1 MATRCSTPSRISGPS
16 SPYAPICSLRA
27 KLRPGF
33 CTSCFCTSA
42 GRFCR
47 QALAKAAAA
56 ESACRWGVYNGR
68 VSRIDG
74 EGPGYAEAVP
84 GAPNVAVGGPGLIHM
99 ISDTAASL
107 IDTLRPAL
115 GAVRPTIAHN
125 LGEEPAA
132 AAVGGGVA
140 VGVPNE
146 DRDGFE
152 WLSEADF
159 NARYN
164 IDDL

>member
-1 MATRCSTPSRISGPS
+1 MVPC
-16 SPYAPICSLRA
+16 A
-27 KLRPGF
+27 KLLLLYKR
-33 CTSCFCTSA
+33 

-84 GAPNVAVGGPGLIHM
+84 GAPNVAVGGELPRHRWHLGGILLKMPAISLRTGPGLIHM

-152 WLSEADF
+152 WLSESDF

>member
-1 MATRCSTPSRISGPS
+1 MHKRGC
-16 SPYAPICSLRA
+16 
-27 KLRPGF
+27 
-33 CTSCFCTSA
+33 
-42 GRFCR
+42 FCR
-47 QALAKAAAA
+47 QALAEAAAA
-56 ESACRWGVYNGR
+56 ERACRWGVYNGR

-84 GAPNVAVGGPGLIHM
+84 GAPNVAVGGKPPRHRWHRGGILLRMPAVSLRAGPGLIHM
-99 ISDTAASL
+99 ISGTAASL
-107 IDTLRPAL
+107 VDALRPAL
-115 GAVRPTIAHN
+115 GALRPTVAHN

-132 AAVGGGVA
+132 AAAGGGVA

-146 DRDGFE
+146 DREGFE
-152 WLSEADF
+152 WLSEGDF

>member
-16 SPYAPICSLRA
+16 SPYAPICSFH
-27 KLRPGF
+27 RPAAF
-33 CTSCFCTSA
+33 A
-42 GRFCR
+42 QAWRFCR

>member
-1 MATRCSTPSRISGPS
+1 MRRPRTELREHVRCREKDAQCLTHSR
-16 SPYAPICSLRA
+16 
-27 KLRPGF
+27 
-33 CTSCFCTSA
+33 
-42 GRFCR
+42 
-47 QALAKAAAA
+47 
-56 ESACRWGVYNGR
+56 
-68 VSRIDG
+68 
-74 EGPGYAEAVP
+74 AEAVP

-115 GAVRPTIAHN
+115 GAGRPTIAHN

-146 DRDGFE
+146 DREGFE

>member
-1 MATRCSTPSRISGPS
+1 MSRAG
-16 SPYAPICSLRA
+16 
-27 KLRPGF
+27 
-33 CTSCFCTSA
+33 SA
-42 GRFCR
+42 NRTWV
-47 QALAKAAAA
+47 Q
-56 ESACRWGVYNGR
+56 
-68 VSRIDG
+68 
-74 EGPGYAEAVP
+74 
-84 GAPNVAVGGPGLIHM
+84 IH
-99 ISDTAASL
+99 
-107 IDTLRPAL
+107 
-115 GAVRPTIAHN
+115 